1 MNFSSLVVLDQAE
14 ENSHG
19 EWIDMGDPIYPQ
31 ELQSGS
37 HSGQSLASQDPS
49 QPIKTINQADACIKV
64 IIAVNSVI
72 IPIFSASSMR
82 AIATSSLIIAA
93 SDDLFAPS

>member
-1 MNFSSLVVLDQAE
+1 LNFSSLVRDQAK

-19 EWIDMGDPIYPQ
+19 EWIDIGDPIYPQ
-31 ELQSGS
+31 EFQIGS

-72 IPIFSASSMR
+72 NPIFSASSMR
-82 AIATSSLIIAA
+82 PIATSSLIIAA